1 MKYDSAVKKNEIMPF
16 RATRMAPE
24 MIILSGVSQTAR
36 NKHHGTPLIPGILEN
51 DANDLIHRTETDSQT

>member
-1 MKYDSAVKKNEIMPF
+1 MPF
-16 RATRMAPE
+16 RATWMAPE